1 MVLTDC
7 IVLFPFHLPIPIPQ
21 VLRDR
26 WWDLLASWRIIPKR
40 RKEQHAQKWRFP
52 VDLTTG
58 PLIGVLFLLA
68 ILAIGRQEVHDGTVG
83 ADHIFPIDVMV
94 FFVTLAYI
102 AISIDASGLIRFL
115 SFKVL
120 QRGGKNGRLLFL
132 YLYLFFFA
140 CASFVGNDPIVL
152 SGTAFLAYLTR
163 VSRNI
168 SEPTAWIFTQFSIAN
183 LASAILVS
191 SNPTNLV
198 LAGAFDIQYI
208 EYTANMI
215 VPVIVTAIILC
226 PFLIFVQFR
235 SPKLIPREIELHELP
250 EDRKGR
256 DPVNP
261 NIPSARAERAEK
273 EQDEEEER
281 LISLE
286 EILNPYLDKKSA
298 IFAGTVMAI
307 TLISVLALNAV
318 ADKFPSGFQV
328 YWVTLPAAVI
338 VFSWDLTYGW
348 IHREATKETMA
359 KLRAEVEEADAQG
372 EKRLDGENLD
382 SGKSS
387 DKDVALPA
395 AVVNR
400 TPSGDTPSPPGEGEP
415 EKVLDASDDD
425 LQHRHQPVTLQLE
438 VQHLYRR
445 AQVTFPTATMVLT
458 LLPLP
463 LVPFGFCM
471 FILVQALVTRGWVT
485 GKFNHESFLF
495 DFNTDD
501 PLLH

>member
-1 MVLTDC
+1 VN
-7 IVLFPFHLPIPIPQ
+7 
-21 VLRDR
+21 
-26 WWDLLASWRIIPKR
+26 
-40 RKEQHAQKWRFP
+40 
-52 VDLTTG
+52 LTTG
-58 PLIGVLFLLA
+58 PLIAVLFLLA

-83 ADHIFPIDVMV
+83 ADHIYPIDVMV

-120 QRGGKNGRLLFL
+120 QKGGKNGRLLFL

-198 LAGAFDIQYI
+198 LAGAFDISYV

-215 VPVIVTAIILC
+215 VPVIITAIVLC

-235 SPKLIPREIELHELP
+235 NKNLVPHEIELHELP
-250 EDRKGR
+250 EDRKAR
-256 DPVNP
+256 EPVNP
-261 NIPSARAERAEK
+261 NIPSARAEKAAK
-273 EQDEEEER
+273 EEDEEEER

-286 EILNPYLDKKSA
+286 EIMNPYLDKKSA

-307 TLISVLALNAV
+307 TLISVLVLNAV
-318 ADKFPSGFQV
+318 SDKFPNHFQV

-338 VFSWDLTYGW
+338 VFSWDLAYGW
-348 IHREATKETMA
+348 IHREYTKETMA
-359 KLRAEVEEADAQG
+359 KLEAEVDEADAQRS
-372 EKRLDGENLD
+372 KRLEVEKDE
-382 SGKSS
+382 SGKESE
-387 DKDVALPA
+387 KEVAAPA
-395 AVVNR
+395 AVVKR
-400 TPSGDTPSPPGEGEP
+400 TSSVGEVSPAGEDQLEKADGFHSDEHEP
-415 EKVLDASDDD
+415 A
-425 LQHRHQPVTLQLE
+425 TLQLE
-438 VQHLYRR
+438 LQHLYRR

-471 FILVQALVTRGWVT
+471 FILVQALVTKGWVT
-485 GKFNHESFLF
+485 GESGEETFRPHIQTLTFSFHCSFRAWVGSLGQRDGNGRCHRRHGISWGRTLQCKSCNHFL
-495 DFNTDD
+495 DQPSSLEGNNRQ
-501 PLLH
+501 